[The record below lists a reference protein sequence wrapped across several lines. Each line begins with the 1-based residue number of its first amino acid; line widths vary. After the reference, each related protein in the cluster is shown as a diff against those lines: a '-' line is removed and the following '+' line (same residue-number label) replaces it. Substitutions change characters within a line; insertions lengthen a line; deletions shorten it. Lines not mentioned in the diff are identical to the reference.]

1 MPFRVPI
8 SLFIPLTS
16 LFSKLHR
23 SFLSIRSSPLFHQNA
38 PACFPEGLFLFGHF
52 LSCDWPCFLFYF
64 PSLHQLAATFFKNH
78 LLRSPGRILLTFYWM
93 THVLNK
99 LPEPSSALFSLAI
112 ERRIRP
118 FKMSARYTDVIRF
131 PDPQFSLFR
140 LKRSALS
147 IRSPLEGSISIP
159 TQLVRLFCKR
169 FSVCQKKRSVLSS
182 GSFSP

>member
-1 MPFRVPI
+1 
-8 SLFIPLTS
+8 
-16 LFSKLHR
+16 
-23 SFLSIRSSPLFHQNA
+23 
-38 PACFPEGLFLFGHF
+38 
-52 LSCDWPCFLFYF
+52 
-64 PSLHQLAATFFKNH
+64 
-78 LLRSPGRILLTFYWM
+78 M

-118 FKMSARYTDVIRF
+118 FKMPARYTDVIRF

-159 TQLVRLFCKR
+159 TQLFRLLLKR
-169 FSVCQKKRSVLSS
+169 PPVCQKKLSVLSS
-182 GSFSP
+182 GSFFP